1 MIFPRNRSWGL
12 LAGHDDQRRDAS
24 DATLLKRGIHGKYA
38 QRYTAA
44 THTIQRGP
52 DVAAAYPTDQTVK
65 DALHRWLNSAKAP
78 VQPSS

>member
-12 LAGHDDQRRDAS
+12 LAGHDDQRRNAS

-52 DVAAAYPTDQTVK
+52 DVAAA
-65 DALHRWLNSAKAP
+65 
-78 VQPSS
+78 

>member
-1 MIFPRNRSWGL
+1 M
-12 LAGHDDQRRDAS
+12 LAGHDDQRRHAY

-44 THTIQRGP
+44 TYTVQRGP

-65 DALHRWLNSAKAP
+65 DALHRRLKSAKAP
-78 VQPSS
+78 VQPSA